1 MSETKTFLIK
11 NETVPAHMA
20 FLSGGKWLGV
30 RFARKFGEDE
40 ARELVRSLSSGPNGD
55 SAGNRF
61 VAVQTHPFGG

>member
-1 MSETKTFLIK
+1 MNKTFLIK
-11 NETVPAHMA
+11 NESVPAHMA

-40 ARELVRSLSSGPNGD
+40 AREIVRHLRSGPNGD

-61 VAVQTHPFGG
+61 VAVPMHPFGG